1 MTEKQ
6 PGFEARARKL
16 GRDLWH
22 VGIGA
27 LAVAGDETRGLIER
41 LRARGEQVEQDETN
55 AVRKAYDGARGK
67 VRETGARVEDA
78 LRGTV
83 GSALQRTGVPSRD
96 EIRELIE
103 RVEKLTAKVDNL
115 GAAR

>member
-6 PGFEARARKL
+6 PGLEARARKL

-22 VGIGA
+22 VGLGA
-27 LAVAGDETRGLIER
+27 LAVAGDETRGLFER
-41 LRARGEQVEQDETN
+41 LRARGEQVEQDDSS
-55 AVRKAYDGARGK
+55 AMRKAYDGARGR
-67 VRETGARVEDA
+67 VRDTGARVEDA
-78 LRGTV
+78 FRGTV
-83 GSALQRTGVPSRD
+83 GSALRRTGVPSRD

-103 RVEKLTAKVDNL
+103 RVEKLTAKVDSL